1 MRKGWNVGRG
11 GVASDMIPDTPGATT
26 LCLPTEDWEKGSEAR
41 KGKNRRKNEKGR
53 SEEEREG
60 GKEVREKGILG

>member
-1 MRKGWNVGRG
+1 MGRG

-41 KGKNRRKNEKGR
+41 KGKNRRKNEKGT
-53 SEEEREG
+53 SG
-60 GKEVREKGILG
+60 QGCGWILDTNGSWM